1 MPILIIRWTSDR
13 RPIVPN
19 KLVWRTI
26 ARIQITSGVDPLALA
41 ASHTKFGGRPA
52 ASMQGFVTYRRPRLI
67 NPRGTMA
74 GIRAPRPR
82 PIPHDNPILWSCIT
96 RTYIPKS
103 RQIRRHMDA
112 RGVTQ
117 DDRLMRNKIVGQYA
131 GAQIRRTIYQK
142 KIQQDHTLTKEK
154 LVGLSPAGR
163 NRKAIYCRTK

>member
-1 MPILIIRWTSDR
+1 
-13 RPIVPN
+13 
-19 KLVWRTI
+19 
-26 ARIQITSGVDPLALA
+26 
-41 ASHTKFGGRPA
+41 
-52 ASMQGFVTYRRPRLI
+52 
-67 NPRGTMA
+67 
-74 GIRAPRPR
+74 
-82 PIPHDNPILWSCIT
+82 
-96 RTYIPKS
+96 
-103 RQIRRHMDA
+103 MDA